1 MRLEL
6 YNCGMMRCCARVLP
20 LLLLLASSS
29 FAASKPHVIAFGP
42 WRVVKPAE
50 PNEASL
56 RIRPLFVDSKQKEYT
71 AGPVHEVTDRLFV
84 VRRVYRMN
92 DSLPEESEKPARW
105 TWQPGGWVSVDR
117 ATGHIAQLNLFGW
130 DPAVSEASWYRDY
143 VAYCGTSDDGGKT
156 YMLVTELGRR
166 KPVLR
171 REFTGSSCPAPRWER
186 SPSRVTF
193 APAQGEKVT
202 FVVQGRS
209 VDLQE
214 NSPPEEASQ

>member
-1 MRLEL
+1 MLEL
-6 YNCGMMRCCARVLP
+6 YNGGIMRCCARMLT
-20 LLLLLASSS
+20 LILLLASSS
-29 FAASKPHVIAFGP
+29 FAASKPHVIAFGA

-50 PNEASL
+50 PNEPSL
-56 RIRPLFVDSKQKEYT
+56 RIRPLFVDGRQKEYT
-71 AGPVHEVTDRLFV
+71 AGAVHEVTDRLFV

-105 TWQPGGWVSVDR
+105 TWQPGGWISVDR

-143 VAYCGTSDDGGKT
+143 VAYCGTSDDGSKA
-156 YMLVTELGRR
+156 YMLVTQLGRR

-171 REFTGSSCPAPRWER
+171 KEFPGPSCSAPRWER

-193 APAQGEKVT
+193 VPPQGEKVT
-202 FVVQGRS
+202 FVVQGRTA
-209 VDLQE
+209 DLEE
-214 NSPPEEASQ
+214 NTASEEASQ